1 MDKPRQRAMT
11 DMTRNEKEIGI
22 LLVEDDAL
30 DARLVRI
37 MLGDLEWSH
46 VTIRHHALRLS
57 DAIEALRVESFDA
70 VLLDLNLPDSFG
82 IDTLEKMRSVSQ
94 RTPIVV
100 QTGLNDLELAQMAVD
115 GGAMDYLVKGEFD
128 GRLLYRTIQFAIKH
142 HTLQRDLR
150 DTQERL
156 RETAEELEVLREE
169 TDPGDD

>member
-1 MDKPRQRAMT
+1 M
-11 DMTRNEKEIGI
+11 DMTRNEREIGL

-37 MLGDLEWSH
+37 MLADLEWSH
-46 VTIRHHALRLS
+46 VTIRRHALRLS
-57 DAIEALRVESFDA
+57 EAIDALKRESFDA

-82 IDTLEKMRSVSQ
+82 IDTLERMRAV
-94 RTPIVV
+94 THAPPIIV
-100 QTGLNDLELAQMAVD
+100 QTGLNDLELAQMAMN

-128 GRLLYRTIQFAIKH
+128 GRLLCRTIQFAIKH
-142 HTLQRDLR
+142 HSLQKSLF

-156 RETAEELEVLREE
+156 RETTEELEVLREE